1 MQNISIL
8 SQTSPYIRKETS
20 TKRMM
25 FDVLIA
31 LTPVVFFSIY
41 RFGLDALARI
51 LVSLIIFVGV
61 EALYFLSVTRVDG
74 YNFKD
79 KIINK
84 FKKYTINN
92 FSAPAVS
99 AVIYAMILPDQLH
112 LYVVVMGA
120 LFGAAIGKMIFGGLG
135 MNIFNPA
142 GVGRVFIALAFTT
155 FFTGSYGFIDAAAGA
170 TALSTSF
177 PEVLNSYSLIDLLV
191 GNIPGSMGEINSLA
205 ILFGLAYLLI
215 RKSADYRPVLSG
227 LLIFTAL
234 ATVAGFILH
243 PTLVFEYVIFQLLSG
258 GLLFGL
264 TFMITDPATSPITR
278 PGRWWFGLIV
288 GSLVFFIRI
297 FGSLPEGVV
306 FALLFGNLMVPLLD
320 YPMWANNRFT
330 KKFYFSFSLVF
341 VALVALTFVILGGYA
356 IWQKQLKVWSH

>member
-1 MQNISIL
+1 MQNTTFL
-8 SQTSPYIRKETS
+8 SQTSPYIRKDTS

-41 RFGLDALARI
+41 RFGLDAFVRI
-51 LVSLIIFVGV
+51 LISVIIFVAV
-61 EALYFLSVTRVDG
+61 EALYFLSVTRVEG
-74 YNFKD
+74 YNFTD
-79 KIINK
+79 KIRNK
-84 FKKYTINN
+84 FKKYSINH

-99 AVIYAMILPDQLH
+99 AVIYAMIIPDQLH
-112 LYVVVMGA
+112 LYVVAMGA

-142 GVGRVFIALAFTT
+142 AVGRVFIALAFTS
-155 FFTGSYGFIDAAAGA
+155 FFSGAYGFIDAAAGA

-177 PEVLNSYSLIDLLV
+177 PNVLNSYSLIDLLV
-191 GNIPGSMGEINSLA
+191 GNVPGSMGEINALA
-205 ILFGLAYLLI
+205 ILIGLVYLLI
-215 RKSADYRPVLSG
+215 RKSADYRPILSG
-227 LLIFTAL
+227 LLIFTVL
-234 ATVAGFILH
+234 ATIAGFILY

-278 PGRWWFGLIV
+278 PGRWWFGLII

-297 FGSLPEGVV
+297 FGNLPEGVA
-306 FALLFGNLMVPLLD
+306 FALLFGNLLVPLLD
-320 YPMWANNRFT
+320 YPMWSNNLFT
-330 KKFYFSFSLVF
+330 KKFYVSYSSVF
-341 VALVALTFVILGGYA
+341 VLLAVLTFVLLGGYA
-356 IWQKQLKVWSH
+356 I